1 MQNNRYLL
9 HIVAGTLALALAGTA
24 VADEDGRTITQ
35 RLLEAD
41 GKVALQKL
49 ELDLAKGAPAP
60 APVAAVPSKSAEA
73 RRAPQTIALYGVDG
87 ATAGGPIAL
96 RSYVKWGEQLY
107 PAKVGARWRGYTV
120 TAITEAGTTF
130 SRGKAKVIAPMVL
143 DDAAVLFEQKAA
155 EPAMGAQSARP
166 ASPLPQIAPQI
177 LPQMTAPTMPVPSN
191 TVSPATVPLASVLGA
206 APAVAQR

>member
-9 HIVAGTLALALAGTA
+9 YIVAGTLAFALAGTA
-24 VADEDGRTITQ
+24 VADEGGKTITQ

-60 APVAAVPSKSAEA
+60 APVAVPSKSAEA
-73 RRAPQTIALYGVDG
+73 QRAPQTIALYGVDG
-87 ATAGGPIAL
+87 ATTGGPLAL

-130 SRGKAKVIAPMVL
+130 SRGKSKVIAPMVL
-143 DDAAVLFEQKAA
+143 DDAAVLFEQKAT

-177 LPQMTAPTMPVPSN
+177 LPQMVAPTMPVPSN
-191 TVSPATVPLASVLGA
+191 TVSPATVPLASAQGA

>member
-1 MQNNRYLL
+1 MQNHHHLL
-9 HIVAGTLALALAGTA
+9 HIVAGTLALALSGTA
-24 VADEDGRTITQ
+24 VADEDSKSMTQ

-49 ELDLAKGAPAP
+49 EQELAKGAPAP
-60 APVAAVPSKSAEA
+60 APVAAAPSKSAEA

-87 ATAGGPIAL
+87 AIAGGPLAL

-130 SRGKAKVIAPMVL
+130 SRGKSKLFAPMVL
-143 DDAAVLFEQKAA
+143 DDAAVLFEQKAP
-155 EPAMGAQSARP
+155 EPAMGAQSARL
-166 ASPLPQIAPQI
+166 ANPLPQIVPQI
-177 LPQMTAPTMPVPSN
+177 LPQIVAPTMPVPL
-191 TVSPATVPLASVLGA
+191 AQVPGA